1 MQPQF
6 KRQPFTGITSSFL
19 AIILSLSATACAPSK
34 STEELITVLNQR
46 GDGAYSA
53 ALALGSKKDKKAV
66 EPLIATLQ
74 DKSTDLR
81 KAALMGLQWFDDPRA
96 IKATVIA
103 LKDKDSEVQKEA
115 QRAIEFAIGQNYT
128 SIAPALAQLHIE
140 KLAAMEP
147 LIAFLKEK
155 ANSESGNTQQRII
168 TLLGYTQDAR
178 AIEPVLKAF
187 NSSDAELRKTAIGAL
202 GSIGDKQAT
211 DALIREFAQKNP
223 EEQDAIA
230 QALGTTNNPHAIDT
244 LLAVANQS
252 TPEQQKAA
260 IVGLGKTKDSRAV
273 AALIKILTD
282 PKSSLTVEARTALEN
297 MGTTAVDPLI
307 SVLQS
312 DDIVVRQQAAIA
324 LGDIGD
330 QKAVNPLK
338 KNLTDWFSNQN
349 VAQALMK
356 LNWQPES
363 NEDSVH
369 LFIAKRQG
377 DKLVDKWE
385 VTKKVLLDDVGSGNP
400 NTITN
405 ALFTF
410 ISLGRE
416 EVVPTLIDKLNSQGN
431 KEMALAYLNS
441 GHAQLSTAAEDWAK
455 RNGYRVYKSPTAKP
469 TVTWGAM

>member
-1 MQPQF
+1 MQSQF
-6 KRQPFTGITSSFL
+6 KRPSLTGITGSFL
-19 AIILSLSATACAPSK
+19 AIILSLSATACGSSK

-74 DKSTDLR
+74 DKSPDLR
-81 KAALMGLQWFDDPRA
+81 KAALMGLHWFDDPRA
-96 IKATVIA
+96 IKAIVVA
-103 LKDKDSEVQKEA
+103 LQDKDSDVQKEA
-115 QRAIEFAIGQNYT
+115 NRSIEFVIGQNYT

-140 KLAAMEP
+140 KSAAMEP
-147 LIAFLKEK
+147 LIVFLKEK
-155 ANSESGNTQQRII
+155 ANSESGSTQQRII
-168 TLLGYTQDAR
+168 TVLGHTQDAR
-178 AIEPVLKAF
+178 AIEPVLQAF
-187 NSSDAELRKTAIGAL
+187 NSSDPELRKTAIAAL

-211 DALIREFAQKNP
+211 DALIRAFSQNNP
-223 EEQDAIA
+223 EEQEAIA
-230 QALGTTNNPHAIDT
+230 LALGTTNNSRAIDT
-244 LLAVANQS
+244 LLTAANNSNPDKQKVAI
-252 TPEQQKAA
+252 A
-260 IVGLGKTKDSRAV
+260 GLGKTKDSRAV

-282 PKSSLTVEARTALEN
+282 PKSSLTVQARTALGN

-324 LGDIGD
+324 LGDIGE

-338 KNLTDWFSNQN
+338 KNLTDWFSNQD

-377 DKLVDKWE
+377 DKLVDQWE
-385 VTKKVLLDDVGSGNP
+385 VTKKILLDDVGSGNP

-441 GHAQLSTAAEDWAK
+441 GHTQLSTAAEDWAK
-455 RNGYRVYKSPTAKP
+455 RNGYRVYKTPNAKP
-469 TVTWGAM
+469 TVTWGGM